1 MSLRPRAVSAPPRGR
16 RSRLEE
22 VLAAGLARL
31 GLQPA
36 DVGMR
41 PPEGSKGK
49 GNKPPAQYEDES
61 GTLHFSLDEL
71 IKEAVKSDNNQS
83 FLTPAEE
90 REVLDSVDPPDQ
102 SARGAHTRFYPEQIA
117 AMRAWIEAHPRKT
130 PGPADVEQLVA
141 QTGLDERKVKD
152 WISRHHRDYA
162 LDEPALR
169 VLEAWW
175 DKHSKLGHT
184 MPTNMERTAMI
195 RDAKAAGGRL
205 NKEQVTAWFRTRR
218 TQTKRAAHD
227 ATSKASEDLAQE
239 AFVEGVL
246 D

>member
-31 GLQPA
+31 SLQPA
-36 DVGMR
+36 DVGTR
-41 PPEGSKGK
+41 APEKSKGK
-49 GNKPPAQYEDES
+49 GKAPPAQYEDES
-61 GTLHFSLDEL
+61 GKLYFSLDEL
-71 IKEAVKSDNNQS
+71 TKEASKSDNNNS
-83 FLTPAEE
+83 FLTPEEE
-90 REVLDSVDPPDQ
+90 REVLESVDLPDR

-117 AMRAWIEAHPRKT
+117 AMRAWIETHPRKT

-141 QTGLDERKVKD
+141 QTGLDERKIKD

-184 MPTNMERTAMI
+184 LPTNIERAAII

-205 NKEQVTAWFRTRR
+205 NKEQVTAWIRTRR
-218 TQTKRAAHD
+218 AQAKQATDD
-227 ATSKASEDLAQE
+227 ATTKAAEDLTQE
-239 AFVEGVL
+239 AFVEGVF